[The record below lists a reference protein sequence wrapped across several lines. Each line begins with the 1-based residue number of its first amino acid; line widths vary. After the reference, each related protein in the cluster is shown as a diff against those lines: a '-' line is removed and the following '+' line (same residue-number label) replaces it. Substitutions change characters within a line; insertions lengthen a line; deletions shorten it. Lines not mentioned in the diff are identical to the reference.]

1 MRWRVAIPVGLIAL
15 GVVLVPLAAVVEL
28 PGEAEVQELLGQE
41 YREPCGPIVARGE
54 GGAWREETPA
64 PLERDG
70 PSGVRAG
77 HHVYLVGGIH
87 EFDDDFRDVDSV
99 EEVERLDLRTG
110 EWEDMPPLPR
120 GLNHVQLAAADGD
133 VFVLGG
139 LTDRL
144 SPLEPAGGSGGFRLE
159 GGRREQIAPLPTPRG
174 AGAAVTIGDK
184 IYVVGGVA
192 NDRQL
197 TTLEAYDVDTDT

>member
-1 MRWRVAIPVGLIAL
+1 MRWAVAIPVGLLTL

-87 EFDDDFRDVDSV
+87 EFDDEYRDVDSV

-120 GLNHVQLAAADGD
+120 GLNHVQVAGAGGEL
-133 VFVLGG
+133 FVLGG
-139 LTDRL
+139 LTDRA
-144 SPLEPAGGSGGFRLE
+144 SQF
-159 GGRREQIAPLPTPRG
+159 
-174 AGAAVTIGDK
+174 
-184 IYVVGGVA
+184 
-192 NDRQL
+192 
-197 TTLEAYDVDTDT
+197 EATGQSWRYDAEAER